1 MPSTIELRQTDP
13 IVGSVAD
20 AVLCIDADELLNDL
34 DPNLIDAV
42 RKACTEHGFFYIDLS
57 EKQRNSVAK
66 ALFQMDRFFA
76 LKDDDP
82 RKQKT
87 IQGSRDYGWVP
98 KGTEPAYQPGT
109 VSTLEAFDYGKE
121 NLHDT
126 SDHIWPP
133 LADFRSDLN
142 GCWLE
147 YCELGNAV
155 LQTLALAAELPRF
168 WLAERCDS
176 LSLNT
181 MRLLHYA
188 AEPEMDADRN
198 VGIAAH
204 TDFECITLL
213 YQTSAGLELLNT
225 ESDWLDAPVREGRI
239 VVLLGD
245 MLERWTNG
253 AFKASGHRVRNTPEQ
268 RFSIVQFFAVNE
280 DVEVAPLPQFISAG
294 TPAKYTA
301 IKQEQHIDDEVGR
314 AEDNA
319 RQVESVA

>member
-13 IVGSVAD
+13 VVGSVAD
-20 AVLCIDADELLNDL
+20 AVLCIDADELLND
-34 DPNLIDAV
+34 IDSGLVSAV

-57 EKQRNSVAK
+57 AAQRESVAK
-66 ALFQMDRFFA
+66 ALSQMDCFFS
-76 LKDDDP
+76 LDDDDP
-82 RKQKT
+82 RKRKT
-87 IQGSRDYGWVP
+87 LQEDNDYGWVP
-98 KGTEPAYQPGT
+98 KGMEPAYQPGT
-109 VSTLEAFDYGKE
+109 VSSLEAFDYGKSS
-121 NLHDT
+121 LADP
-126 SDHIWPP
+126 SDRIWPP
-133 LADFRSDLN
+133 LEGFRSDLAE
-142 GCWLE
+142 CWQE
-147 YCELGNAV
+147 YSGLGNAV
-155 LQTLALAAELPRF
+155 LQALALAADLPRF

-188 AEPEMDADRN
+188 AEPDLDTSRN

-225 ESDWLDAPVREGRI
+225 EGSWLDAPVREGRI

-280 DVEVAPLPQFISAG
+280 DVDVMPLEKFVTAES
-294 TPAKYTA
+294 PARYA
-301 IKQEQHIDDEVGR
+301 AVRQEQHIDDEVGR
-314 AEDNA
+314 AEKNA
-319 RQVESVA
+319 RQMESSA

>member
-13 IVGSVAD
+13 VVGSVAD
-20 AVLCIDADELLNDL
+20 AVLCVDADELLNEIDADL
-34 DPNLIDAV
+34 VDAV

-57 EKQRNSVAK
+57 AKQRNSVAK

-87 IQGSRDYGWVP
+87 VQDDRDYGWVP

-109 VSTLEAFDYGKE
+109 ISSLEAFDYGKG
-121 NLHDT
+121 NLDDA

-133 LADFRSDLN
+133 LANFRSDLAS
-142 GCWLE
+142 CWLQ
-147 YCELGNAV
+147 YCDLGNAV
-155 LQTLALAAELPRF
+155 LQALALAAELPRP

-188 AEPEMDADRN
+188 AEPDMDAKCN

-204 TDFECITLL
+204 TDFECMTLL

-225 ESDWLDAPVREGRI
+225 GGDWLDAPVREGRI

-253 AFKASGHRVRNTPEQ
+253 VFKASGHRVRNTADL

-280 DVEVAPLPQFISAG
+280 DVEVAPLEKFISAEI
-294 TPAKYTA
+294 PARYA
-301 IKQEQHIDDEVGR
+301 PIKQEQHISDEVGR
-314 AEDNA
+314 AEENA
-319 RQVESVA
+319 RQIEATA

>member
-1 MPSTIELRQTDP
+1 MDP
-13 IVGSVAD
+13 VVGSVAD
-20 AVLCIDADELLNDL
+20 AVLCIDADELLND
-34 DPNLIDAV
+34 IDSDLVDAI

-57 EKQRNSVAK
+57 AAQRDAVAK
-66 ALFQMDRFFA
+66 SLLQMDRFFS

-82 RKQKT
+82 RKQQT
-87 IQGSRDYGWVP
+87 IQGDGNGDYGWVA

-109 VSTLEAFDYGKE
+109 VSSLEAFDYGKG
-121 NLHDT
+121 NLDDA
-126 SDHIWPP
+126 SDDFWPP
-133 LADFRSDLN
+133 IADFRSDLAA
-142 GCWLE
+142 CWRE

-155 LQTLALAAELPRF
+155 FQTLALAAELPRF

-188 AEPEMDADRN
+188 AEPDMDANRN

-213 YQTSAGLELLNT
+213 YQTCAGLELLNT
-225 ESDWLDAPVREGRI
+225 EGDWLDAPVREGRI

-280 DVEVAPLPQFISAG
+280 DIEVAPLEQFVTAESPARY
-294 TPAKYTA
+294 TP
-301 IKQEQHIDDEVGR
+301 IKQAQHIDDEIAR
-314 AEDNA
+314 AEKNA
-319 RQVESVA
+319 AQVESTA

>member
-13 IVGSVAD
+13 VVGSVAN
-20 AVLCIDADELLNDL
+20 AVLCIDADELLNDIDSDL
-34 DPNLIDAV
+34 VDAV

-57 EKQRNSVAK
+57 ATQRNSVAK
-66 ALFQMDRFFA
+66 TLFQMDRFFS
-76 LKDDDP
+76 LQDDDP
-82 RKQKT
+82 RKQQT
-87 IQGSRDYGWVP
+87 DQGDGDYGWVP
-98 KGTEPAYQPGT
+98 KGMEPAYQPGT
-109 VSTLEAFDYGKE
+109 VSSLEAFDYGKSSLADA
-121 NLHDT
+121 NDP
-126 SDHIWPP
+126 IWPP
-133 LADFRSDLN
+133 LSDFRSDLA
-142 GCWLE
+142 GCWQN
-147 YCELGNAV
+147 YSDLGSAV

-188 AEPEMDADRN
+188 AEPDMDTSGN

-225 ESDWLDAPVREGRI
+225 AGNWLDAPVREGRI

-268 RFSIVQFFAVNE
+268 RFSIVQFFAVND
-280 DVEVAPLPQFISAG
+280 DVEVAPLEKFVTAKMPAHY
-294 TPAKYTA
+294 TP
-301 IKQEQHIDDEVGR
+301 IKQEQHIDDEVSR
-314 AEDNA
+314 AEENA
-319 RQVESVA
+319 RQIESSG

>member
-1 MPSTIELRQTDP
+1 MPSTIELQQTDP

-20 AVLCIDADELLNDL
+20 AVLCIDADELLNDIDSDL
-34 DPNLIDAV
+34 VDAV

-57 EKQRNSVAK
+57 EKQRDSVAK
-66 ALFQMDRFFA
+66 TLFQMDRFFA

-87 IQGSRDYGWVP
+87 IQSENDYGWVP
-98 KGTEPAYQPGT
+98 KGSEPAYQPGT
-109 VSTLEAFDYGKE
+109 VSSLEAFDYGKQ
-121 NLHDT
+121 NLDDA
-126 SDHIWPP
+126 SDQIWPP
-133 LADFRSDLN
+133 LADFRSDLA

-188 AEPEMDADRN
+188 AEPDMDANRN

-213 YQTSAGLELLNT
+213 YQTTAGLELLNT
-225 ESDWLDAPVREGRI
+225 EGDWLDAPVREGRI
-239 VVLLGD
+239 VVLLDD

-253 AFKASGHRVRNTPEQ
+253 VFKASGHRVRNTPEQ

-280 DVEVAPLPQFISAG
+280 DVDVAPLEKFVTAESPARY
-294 TPAKYTA
+294 TP
-301 IKQEQHIDDEVGR
+301 IKQEQHIEDEIGR
-314 AEDNA
+314 AEENA
-319 RQVESVA
+319 AQVESMA

>member
-13 IVGSVAD
+13 VVGSVAD
-20 AVLCIDADELLNDL
+20 AVLCIDADELLNDSDSDL
-34 DPNLIDAV
+34 VSAV

-57 EKQRNSVAK
+57 AAQRDSMAK
-66 ALFQMDRFFA
+66 ALSQMDCFFS
-76 LKDDDP
+76 LDDNDP
-82 RKQKT
+82 RKRKT
-87 IQGSRDYGWVP
+87 RQEDNDYGWVP
-98 KGTEPAYQPGT
+98 KGMEPAYQPGT
-109 VSTLEAFDYGKE
+109 VSSLEAFDYGKSS
-121 NLHDT
+121 LADP
-126 SDHIWPP
+126 SDRIWPP
-133 LADFRSDLN
+133 LEGFRSDLAE
-142 GCWLE
+142 CWQE
-147 YCELGNAV
+147 YSGLGSAI
-155 LQTLALAAELPRF
+155 LQTLALAADLPRS

-188 AEPEMDADRN
+188 AEPDLDTSRN

-225 ESDWLDAPVREGRI
+225 EGSWLDAPVREGRI

-280 DVEVAPLPQFISAG
+280 DVDVMPLDKFVTAES
-294 TPAKYTA
+294 PARYA
-301 IKQEQHIDDEVGR
+301 AVRQEQHIDDEVGR
-314 AEDNA
+314 AEKNA
-319 RQVESVA
+319 RQMESSA